1 MSTQVGPR
9 KRSVKCALT
18 DSELTQIEHNANMTG
33 LTKGAYVRSV
43 ILRENIGQKAK
54 EEVIRVLLVLIREL
68 KALSADPSTLHAI
81 ARVHEAI
88 KTIAGRP

>member
-1 MSTQVGPR
+1 MSGKSGPR

-18 DSELTQIEHNANMTG
+18 ASELSQIEHNANLTG
-33 LTKGAYVRSV
+33 LSKGAYVRSV
-43 ILRENIGQKAK
+43 ILRENMGQKAK
-54 EEVIRVLLVLIREL
+54 EEMVRVLLVLIREL